1 MSSAKDFK
9 DKEERDRFVTGLKQI
24 IADLRSRGV
33 KEFTMVA
40 NELAAYRRRFQQA
53 QTVQVPL

>member
-9 DKEERDRFVTGLKQI
+9 DKEERDRFVAGLKQV

-40 NELAAYRRRFQQA
+40 NELAAYRRRFQQS
-53 QTVQVPL
+53 QLGEVLL